1 MYVVLIEIS
10 QRIKTFDL
18 LKSIITKPFQT
29 FYYFLKNS
37 FEKIRFQ
44 NTILCYFKSYASI
57 LEKKNDK

>member
-10 QRIKTFDL
+10 QGIKTFDL
-18 LKSIITKPFQT
+18 FKSIIRKP
-29 FYYFLKNS
+29 

-57 LEKKNDK
+57 LVKENDNKINYI